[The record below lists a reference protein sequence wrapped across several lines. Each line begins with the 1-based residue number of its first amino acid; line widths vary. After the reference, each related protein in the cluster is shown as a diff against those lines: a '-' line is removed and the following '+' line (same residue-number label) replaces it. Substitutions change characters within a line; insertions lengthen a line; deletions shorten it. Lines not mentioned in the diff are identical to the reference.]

1 MRVEEL
7 DTPALCVDLDVLE
20 KNISD
25 LQSACNALDIP
36 LRVHTKTHKT
46 PAIAQMQIRA
56 GAIGIVSQKI
66 GEAAAMADAGI
77 EDILIP
83 YNIVGPAHRLYL
95 RKAEGRRRLTAG
107 ATRPQLNTD
116 DLETQNKNL
125 LKALRLAGNN
135 DPIIKGWQVYRD
147 IEDNIKCCRSS
158 TTCTP
163 TRCATA
169 TGRCSPRHAGSMGS
183 TRRSPSSRWTT

>member
-66 GEAAAMADAGI
+66 GEAAAMAARHAAGWARWSAAG
-77 EDILIP
+77 
-83 YNIVGPAHRLYL
+83 NRAGQA
-95 RKAEGRRRLTAG
+95 AEGRD
-107 ATRPQLNTD
+107 RP
-116 DLETQNKNL
+116 
-125 LKALRLAGNN
+125 R
-135 DPIIKGWQVYRD
+135 
-147 IEDNIKCCRSS
+147 CRHN
-158 TTCTP
+158 P
-163 TRCATA
+163 L
-169 TGRCSPRHAGSMGS
+169 
-183 TRRSPSSRWTT
+183 

>member
-25 LQSACNALDIP
+25 LQSTCNALDIP

-66 GEAAAMADAGI
+66 GEAASA
-77 EDILIP
+77 
-83 YNIVGPAHRLYL
+83 
-95 RKAEGRRRLTAG
+95 
-107 ATRPQLNTD
+107 
-116 DLETQNKNL
+116 
-125 LKALRLAGNN
+125 
-135 DPIIKGWQVYRD
+135 
-147 IEDNIKCCRSS
+147 
-158 TTCTP
+158 
-163 TRCATA
+163 
-169 TGRCSPRHAGSMGS
+169 
-183 TRRSPSSRWTT
+183 